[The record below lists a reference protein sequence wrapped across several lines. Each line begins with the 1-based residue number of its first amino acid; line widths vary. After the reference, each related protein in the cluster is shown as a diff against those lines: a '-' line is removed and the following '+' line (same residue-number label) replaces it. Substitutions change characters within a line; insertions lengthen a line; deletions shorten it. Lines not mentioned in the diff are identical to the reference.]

1 MHILEI
7 LHSLILDLSFNSVAT
22 VHVSKEKLHSEQNSC
37 CFNPWSYSDSFSLA
51 MGWLEGLCLVLWLGT
66 VEPD

>member
-7 LHSLILDLSFNSVAT
+7 LHSLILDLSLSSVAT

-51 MGWLEGLCLVLWLGT
+51 MG
-66 VEPD
+66 